1 VPLAARWIRIAPVEE
16 EAGRL
21 AIYAALAEVQVPVA
35 PPMLVWVQGPARHD
49 FALIVPLRL
58 APGKQER
65 WRAWALSPALATC
78 RYFGVPAYLSGGELW
93 LHGHRLAAASIE
105 VVGER
110 LLAASSMHIPFPV
123 ERHVEDLFRVRIEA
137 QHGWRFETS
146 WPTPAEAGAIA
157 DARSEF
163 AW

>member
-1 VPLAARWIRIAPVEE
+1 VAFDARWLRIAPVEE

-21 AIYAALAEVQVPVA
+21 AIYSALASVQADDASPI
-35 PPMLVWVQGPARHD
+35 LVWVQGPARHD
-49 FALIVPLRL
+49 FALITPLRL
-58 APGKQER
+58 APGKPER

-93 LHGHRLAAASIE
+93 AQGRRLAETRLELVGVHLLVAAGM
-105 VVGER
+105 V
-110 LLAASSMHIPFPV
+110 IPFPV

-137 QHGWRFETS
+137 QHDWRFETS
-146 WPTPAEAGAIA
+146 WPTPVEAAAIA